1 MTWRILI
8 VDDHRVLREGI
19 RSLLE
24 NRPDMEV
31 VAEADN
37 GRLAVSLAVELSPDV
52 VLLDISMPGLNG
64 LQATAEIT
72 SRCANTKVLALSVHS
87 DRRYVVG
94 MFEAGASGYLVK
106 SCAFEELT
114 RAIEA
119 VCRGQTY
126 LCPEIAGVVV
136 DSLVKTQRRDPKT
149 ASPLTSREQ
158 EVLQLVAGGSTTK
171 NIAAELNLSIKT
183 VDGHRSQI
191 MAKLEL
197 TSVAAL
203 TKYAVREGLTSLDA

>member
-8 VDDHRVLREGI
+8 VDDHQVLREGI

-31 VAEADN
+31 VAEADD
-37 GRLAVSLAVELSPDV
+37 GRLAVSLSVELSPDL

-64 LQATAEIT
+64 LEATAEIT
-72 SRCANTKVLALSVHS
+72 ARCANTKVLALSVHS

-136 DSLVKTQRRDPKT
+136 DSLVKTRRRDTKT
-149 ASPLTSREQ
+149 ASPLTNREQ
-158 EVLQLVAGGSTTK
+158 EVLQLVAEGSTTK

-191 MAKLEL
+191 MAKLGL
-197 TSVAAL
+197 TSVAEL